1 MRNNR
6 NIQIVCC
13 QINPHKHTQR
23 VADPIFTAALV
34 FFLEKS
40 VNLPLNFNTLSLLRV
55 TSVTGAVSPAVDANQ
70 AASYVYCGRYIH
82 LQT

>member
-1 MRNNR
+1 M
-6 NIQIVCC
+6 
-13 QINPHKHTQR
+13 
-23 VADPIFTAALV
+23 FTAALV

-55 TSVTGAVSPAVDANQ
+55 RPVTGAISPAVDVKQ
-70 AASYVYCGRYIH
+70 AVNCVYCGRYIR